1 LHVLPLSATLLVV
14 LSLGLEERVI
24 RASVSISFLGLLLIT
39 NNETLEL
46 VFNLSLVLSLD
57 LNVRSLL
64 HKTIVEYLFI
74 LDFKHINK
82 HVATFIEKLFFVFT
96 FETFFQRRIS
106 TRV

>member
-1 LHVLPLSATLLVV
+1 
-14 LSLGLEERVI
+14 
-24 RASVSISFLGLLLIT
+24 
-39 NNETLEL
+39 
-46 VFNLSLVLSLD
+46 
-57 LNVRSLL
+57 L

-82 HVATFIEKLFFVFT
+82 HVATFIEKLFFVLP